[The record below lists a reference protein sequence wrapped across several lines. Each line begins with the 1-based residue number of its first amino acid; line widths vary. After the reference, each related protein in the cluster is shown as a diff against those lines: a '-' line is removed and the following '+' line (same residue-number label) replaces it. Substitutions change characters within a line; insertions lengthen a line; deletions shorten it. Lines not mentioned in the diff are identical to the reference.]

1 MLEDF
6 LFDGEWYC
14 VNLKSEREW
23 DLFWGEVKNRVGD
36 IPEKLIAEKNW
47 HFGTCGKGLTYC
59 ISYDT
64 RCFESVRWD
73 WGSMSFYEDFGYIVY
88 TFDEVWRGI
97 CGLEECPGLVCDHE
111 ISIDDL
117 FGGAIC

>member
-6 LFDGEWYC
+6 MFDGRWHC

-23 DLFWGEVKNRVGD
+23 RLFWNEVKNRVGD
-36 IPEKLIAEKNW
+36 IPKKLIKEKKW
-47 HFGTCGKGLTYC
+47 HIGTYNENLAYL
-59 ISYDT
+59 ISYDAK
-64 RCFESVRWD
+64 FSNSIIWD
-73 WGSMSFYEDFGYIVY
+73 WGSVSYFESFGYGTY